1 MMIRARILGTGSF
14 LAGRRVPTE
23 EVARNAVPGKDP
35 ADVERKIGIATRYW
49 VDSDTKA
56 ADIGAEALTRAL
68 EASGISKSDLRR
80 IIFVSSTGGDMLIPG
95 TAHLVCDRL
104 GLHDTCDAFDINNSC
119 AGFLTALDIA
129 SRSVATGLGPV
140 GIVSGEIFS
149 RYLPV
154 EKPRPYLVM
163 GDAAAAAIVGP
174 TTQKEGLLASHLAS
188 SAELRR
194 EVTMQHP
201 GLSSPP
207 TFLQFDA
214 TYEKLTDVAVDAL
227 AKSSKAALA
236 AAGIELR
243 DVEWFLPHQPNGR
256 MLEKILAVMN
266 VPLERTPTVVE
277 EIGSVGSAS
286 VPVSLDRLMRSGKVR
301 PGDRILMAAVG
312 AGTGYGAVL
321 FQVGT
326 K

>member
-1 MMIRARILGTGSF
+1 MIRARLLGTGSF
-14 LAGRRVPTE
+14 LAGRLVPTE
-23 EVARNAVPGKDP
+23 EVARSAAPGKNP
-35 ADVERKIGIATRYW
+35 VDVEHKIGIATRYW
-49 VDSDTKA
+49 VDSNTKA
-56 ADIGAEALTRAL
+56 ADMGAEALRRAL
-68 EASGISKSDLRR
+68 DASGISKSDIRR
-80 IIFVSSTGGDMLIPG
+80 IIFVSSTGGDMLIPA

-104 GLHDTCDAFDINNSC
+104 GLHDSCDAFDINNSC

-129 SRSVATGLGPV
+129 SRSVATGIGPV
-140 GIVSGEIFS
+140 GIVSSEIFS
-149 RYLPV
+149 RYMPV

-163 GDAAAAAIVGP
+163 GDAAAAAIVAP
-174 TTQKEGLLASHLAS
+174 TTRDEGLLASFLAS

-227 AKSSKAALA
+227 AKSSAAALA
-236 AAGIELR
+236 AAGVELR

-266 VPLERTPTVVE
+266 VPLERTLTVVE

-286 VPVSLDRLMRSGKVR
+286 VPVSLDRLIRSGKVR

-321 FQVGT
+321 FQVGM

>member
-1 MMIRARILGTGSF
+1 MINARILGTGSH
-14 LAGRRVPTE
+14 LAGRRVSTS
-23 EVARNAVPGKDP
+23 EVASIALPGKDP
-35 ADVERKIGIATRYW
+35 KDVEDKIGISTRYW
-49 VDSDTKA
+49 VDSKTTA
-56 ADIGAEALTRAL
+56 AEIGTEALKRAI
-68 EASGISKSDLRR
+68 EASGLSPKDLRR

-119 AGFLTALDIA
+119 AGFLTALDTA
-129 SRSVATGLGPV
+129 ARSVATGFGPV
-140 GIVSGEIFS
+140 AIVSGEIFS
-149 RYLPV
+149 RYLPA

-163 GDAAAAAIVGP
+163 GDAAAAAIIGP
-174 TTQKEGLLASHLAS
+174 TTEKEGVLASFLAS

-201 GLSSPP
+201 GLSAPP

-214 TYEKLTDVAVDAL
+214 TYEKLTSVAADAL
-227 AKSSKAALA
+227 AGSSAKVLA
-236 AAGIELR
+236 AAGIELS
-243 DVEWFLPHQPNGR
+243 DIEWFLPHQPNGR
-256 MLEKILAVMN
+256 MLEKIMAIMH
-266 VPLERTPTVVE
+266 VPMERTITVVD

-286 VPVSLDRLMRSGKVR
+286 VPVSLDRLMRSGKVC

-321 FQVGT
+321 FQAGVR
-326 K
+326 

>member
-1 MMIRARILGTGSF
+1 MIGARILGTGSF

-23 EVARNAVPGKDP
+23 EVARQASPGKDP
-35 ADVERKIGIATRYW
+35 TGVEQKIGIATRYW
-49 VDSDTKA
+49 VDSKTTA
-56 ADIGAEALTRAL
+56 AEIGAEALQRAID
-68 EASGISKSDLRR
+68 ASGLAKTDLRR
-80 IIFVSSTGGDMLIPG
+80 VIFVSSTGGDMLIPG
-95 TAHLVCDRL
+95 TAHMVCDRL

-119 AGFLTALDIA
+119 AGFLTALDTA
-129 SRSVATGLGPV
+129 ARSVATGMGPV
-140 GIVSGEIFS
+140 AIVSGEIFS

-174 TTQKEGLLASHLAS
+174 TSDNEGMLASFLAS

-201 GLSSPP
+201 GLSAPP

-214 TYEKLTDVAVDAL
+214 TYEKLTNVAVDAL
-227 AKSSKAALA
+227 ATSSAKALA
-236 AAGIELR
+236 AAGLDLQDI
-243 DVEWFLPHQPNGR
+243 EWFLPHQPNGR
-256 MLEKILAVMN
+256 MLEKILAIMKIS
-266 VPLERTPTVVE
+266 PERTITVVE

-321 FQVGT
+321 FQVGAR
-326 K
+326 

>member
-1 MMIRARILGTGSF
+1 MITAQILGTGSY
-14 LAGRRVPTE
+14 LAGRRVSTD
-23 EVARNAVPGKDP
+23 EVARQASPGKDP
-35 ADVERKIGIATRYW
+35 AGVEQKIGIANRYW
-49 VDSDTKA
+49 VDAKTTA
-56 ADIGAEALTRAL
+56 ADIGAEALNRAL
-68 EASGISKSDLRR
+68 ESSGLSKSDLRR
-80 IIFVSSTGGDMLIPG
+80 IIFVSSTGGDMLIPA

-104 GLHDTCDAFDINNSC
+104 GLDDTCDAFDINNSC
-119 AGFLTALDIA
+119 AGFLTALDMA
-129 SRSVATGLGPV
+129 ARSVATGSGPV
-140 GIVSGEIFS
+140 AIVSGEIFS

-163 GDAAAAAIVGP
+163 GDAAAAAIVGS
-174 TTQKEGLLASHLAS
+174 TTRQEGLLASFLS
-188 SAELRR
+188 SAAELRR

-214 TYEKLTDVAVDAL
+214 TYEKLTTVAVDAL
-227 AKSSKAALA
+227 AKSSNAALA

-266 VPLERTPTVVE
+266 IPLERTITVVE

-326 K
+326 R